1 MLRSVAFLIV
11 IGLTLAANAAQG
23 AGQPL
28 QIGPG
33 TTTPESGAKVPSNWK
48 ITSGGQEALSEQ
60 TSRMAITLPK
70 SNPVID
76 GKSVTTGL
84 VLRCEINPSGP
95 PVPQVMVLFTSLT
108 GVGHFK
114 KFQTRYRFDE
124 GPVRSM
130 ELKSIIGKNYT
141 RAIVLQNQ
149 AAPAPDV
156 EIVGATRLRIEF
168 DFKSAGVTFLDFNV
182 SGAVEALKAISCQ

>member
-1 MLRSVAFLIV
+1 LIFISVAV
-11 IGLTLAANAAQG
+11 VSGSARAQG

-28 QIGPG
+28 QVGPG
-33 TTTPESGAKVPSNWK
+33 TTASESGVKVPSNWK
-48 ITSGGQEALSEQ
+48 ITPGGYEELTDEK
-60 TSRMAITLPK
+60 SRMAITLPK
-70 SNPVID
+70 STPVID

-84 VLRCEINPSGP
+84 VLRCEVNPSGP
-95 PVPQVMVLFTSLT
+95 PIPRLTVIFTSLT

-130 ELKSIIGKNYT
+130 ELTSNIGKNYA
-141 RAIVLQNQ
+141 RAIVLPNLG
-149 AAPAPDV
+149 APAPGF

-168 DFKSAGVTFLDFNV
+168 DFKSAGVTFLDFTV
-182 SGAVEALKAISCQ
+182 TGAPQAMRAIGCQ

>member
-1 MLRSVAFLIV
+1 MLRGVRLIFVAMLV
-11 IGLTLAANAAQG
+11 AGVARAQG
-23 AGQPL
+23 VGQPL
-28 QIGPG
+28 QVGPG
-33 TTTPESGAKVPSNWK
+33 TSSPESRAKVPSNWK
-48 ITSGGQEALSEQ
+48 ITARGREALTEQ
-60 TSRMAITLPK
+60 TSRMAITLLK

-84 VLRCEINPSGP
+84 VLQCEINPSGP
-95 PVPQVMVLFTSLT
+95 PIPQVMVLFTSLT
-108 GVGHFK
+108 GVRHFK

-130 ELKSIIGKNYT
+130 ELTSNIGKNYA
-141 RAIVLQNQ
+141 RAIVLPNLG
-149 AAPAPDV
+149 APAPGV

-182 SGAVEALKAISCQ
+182 SGAAEALKAIACR